1 MSSETVRRSNVCHD
15 LASAGREGLR
25 SVVSGSDL
33 QSPMRF
39 SILTIALF
47 TIWLAVGIG
56 CAGPSPAG
64 EFVQQADRL
73 HDEALSSAVVSDS
86 YVGRYVQE
94 VGRRLMDAAQQAE
107 PNKAHDP
114 LFSNIQFHLVQN
126 DVVNAYTTGGRHVY
140 IYSALFAECDN
151 EEELAAAMAHEY
163 AHVLNLD
170 VEKTGMKPLPT
181 ATLVEVVNQYVNNRF
196 TLAQEK
202 SADSLAFELYCRA
215 GWDPNHFGDL
225 FRKLAEEFPKVS
237 APDRES
243 DALREAVGRGQS
255 VPADWHKLPV
265 ADPRTYQAL
274 RHQAA
279 GSASAATP
287 QAVQFLTAFPNCM
300 LSGDT
305 AEQKKAQDSLRP
317 APPPEPKLEPS

>member
-1 MSSETVRRSNVCHD
+1 MST
-15 LASAGREGLR
+15 
-25 SVVSGSDL
+25 
-33 QSPMRF
+33 
-39 SILTIALF
+39 
-47 TIWLAVGIG
+47 G

-73 HDEALSSAVVSDS
+73 HDEALGSAVVSDA

-94 VGRRLMDAAQQAE
+94 VGRRLMDAAQVAE
-107 PNKAHDP
+107 PTKAHDP
-114 LFSNIQFHLVQN
+114 LFSHVEFHLVQN

-163 AHVLNLD
+163 AHMLNLD
-170 VEKTGMKPLPT
+170 VEKTGMKPLPA
-181 ATLVEVVNQYVNNRF
+181 ATLVEVVNQYVINRF

-202 SADSLAFELYCRA
+202 SADALAFELYCRA
-215 GWDPNHFGDL
+215 GWDPNRFGDL
-225 FRKLAEEFPKVS
+225 FQKLAEQFPQVIAAS
-237 APDRES
+237 DREP
-243 DALREAVGRGQS
+243 DILRQSIGRGQS
-255 VPADWHKLPV
+255 IPADWHKLPV
-265 ADPRTYQAL
+265 ADPRTYQSL
-274 RHQAA
+274 RHLAA

-287 QAVQFLTAFPNCM
+287 EALQFLTAFPNCM

-305 AEQKKAQDSLRP
+305 AEQKQAQQSLRP